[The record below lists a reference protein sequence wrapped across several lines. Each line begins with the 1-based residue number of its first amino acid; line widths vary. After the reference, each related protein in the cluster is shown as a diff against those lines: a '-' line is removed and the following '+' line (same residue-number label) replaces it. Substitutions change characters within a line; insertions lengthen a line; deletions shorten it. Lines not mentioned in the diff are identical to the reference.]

1 MSRTWLVRSVK
12 GSCWISV
19 IFSPGSDPR
28 VGSRKRRA
36 WRLTSNSILPM
47 NLLRAVRG
55 LPCTISGHVY
65 LLGDNFPTSRETS
78 QRYFRVCGLSESQ
91 RFALSESCSVFAG
104 GRRFAPSEMGG
115 FSALLA
121 LLLLLLA
128 DLRAPRRSNANAAPA
143 MTKQNAPMAKVAI
156 SPISTPPAAATAGVH
171 HKAK

>member
-1 MSRTWLVRSVK
+1 MSRTWLVRPVK
-12 GSCWISV
+12 GLRWIPV

-28 VGSRKRRA
+28 VGSRKRHA

-47 NLLRAVRG
+47 NLLRAGRG

-65 LLGDNFPTSRETS
+65 PLADNFPTSRETS
-78 QRYFRVCGLSESQ
+78 QRYFRVCGLSLSH
-91 RFALSESCSVFAG
+91 RFALSESCSVFAE

-115 FSALLA
+115 LSALLA
-121 LLLLLLA
+121 LLLLLPA

-156 SPISTPPAAATAGVH
+156 SPICSSQAAATT
-171 HKAK
+171 